1 MMKRQGMQ
9 VYLIRHAQ
17 SENNVLTHETMHRRK
32 AEPNLTELGYRQRLL
47 LADFLAQAD
56 GFAMTHL
63 YTSAMY
69 RSMLTA
75 EPVATALGLR
85 AEVWVDLHEKG
96 GMFQRQNGHIKG
108 FTGMTRAAIL
118 KEFAD
123 YRLPDAV
130 SDRGWY
136 DVDLGMEPETHSF
149 FRAIKVAQDL
159 RERSHTD
166 DALGLVSHAGF
177 LDVLLKAI
185 FDQLPSRPHTM
196 RYYHY
201 NTAITRIDYQG
212 TRPVLHYMNRVDHL
226 PAAMRSA

>member
-1 MMKRQGMQ
+1 MQ

-32 AEPNLTELGYRQRLL
+32 AEPDLTELGYRQRQL

-56 GFAMTHL
+56 GLEMTHL

-69 RSMLTA
+69 RSMLTV
-75 EPVATALGLR
+75 EPVAKALGLQP
-85 AEVWVDLHEKG
+85 EVWVDLHEKG
-96 GMFQRQNGHIKG
+96 GMFQRRNGHVEG
-108 FTGMTRAAIL
+108 FQGMTRAAIL

-123 YRLPDAV
+123 YRLPAAV
-130 SDRGWY
+130 SERGWY

-149 FRAIKVAQDL
+149 FRAIKVAQGL
-159 RERSHTD
+159 RERGYTD

-201 NTAITRIDYQG
+201 NTAITRIDYRESG
-212 TRPVLHYMNRVDHL
+212 PALHYMNRVDHL